1 MSSSLKTSSESNTSS
16 KAQTTREDEAAS
28 ETPLDQASLQRGVD
42 ALSAGGVIAY
52 PTEAVWG
59 LGCDPFN
66 EKAVMK
72 LLEIKNRPVEKGLIL
87 IAASLDQLPELAE
100 SLTTEQLKTVSATW
114 PGPVTWLLPDPQQC
128 IPRWI
133 KGEHPSVAVRVSAHP
148 LVRALCEQYGGALVS
163 TSAND
168 AGEPEIRSQSRLEQ
182 EFGDRIDAVISG
194 ELGSS
199 AEPSQIRDLL
209 SGARLR

>member
-1 MSSSLKTSSESNTSS
+1 MSTSSNTPNSD
-16 KAQTTREDEAAS
+16 APA
-28 ETPLDQASLQRGVD
+28 TPSAVSDDGLDQASLQRGVA
-42 ALSAGGVIAY
+42 ALAAGGVIAY

-66 EKAVMK
+66 EEAVMK
-72 LLEIKNRPVEKGLIL
+72 LLDVKNRPVAKGLIL
-87 IAASLDQLPELAE
+87 IASSLDQLPELKA
-100 SLTTEQLKTVSATW
+100 SLTSEQLETVSATW
-114 PGPVTWLLPDPQQC
+114 PGPVTWLLPDPQHC
-128 IPRWI
+128 IPSWI
-133 KGEHPSVAVRVSAHP
+133 KGEHPTVAVRVTAHP
-148 LVRALCEQYGGALVS
+148 LVRSLCEQVSGAVVS

>member
-1 MSSSLKTSSESNTSS
+1 MSTSSNTPNSD
-16 KAQTTREDEAAS
+16 APA
-28 ETPLDQASLQRGVD
+28 TPSAVSDDGLDQASLQRGVA
-42 ALSAGGVIAY
+42 ALAAGGVIAY

-66 EKAVMK
+66 EEAVMK
-72 LLEIKNRPVEKGLIL
+72 LLDVKNRPVAKGLIL
-87 IAASLDQLPELAE
+87 IASSLDQLPELKA
-100 SLTTEQLKTVSATW
+100 SLTSEQLETVSATW
-114 PGPVTWLLPDPQQC
+114 PGPVTWLLPDPQHC
-128 IPRWI
+128 IPSWI
-133 KGEHPSVAVRVSAHP
+133 KGEHPTVAVRVTAHP
-148 LVRALCEQYGGALVS
+148 LVRALCEQVGGAVVS